1 MRSAVRSIEL
11 IEKKKRGQAL
21 SDAEISYIVRGAAD
35 GSIPDYQFAAFLMA
49 VCFTGMTDGET
60 ACFTACMAHSGETVD
75 LSGVGGVKADKHST
89 GGIGDK
95 TTLIDQGAS
104 FGLQRSF

>member
-1 MRSAVRSIEL
+1 MNMIEL

-35 GSIPDYQFAAFLMA
+35 GSIPDYQLAAFLMA

-60 ACFTACMAHSGETVD
+60 AFLTACMAHSGETVD

-95 TTLIDQGAS
+95 TTLIA
-104 FGLQRSF
+104 

>member
-1 MRSAVRSIEL
+1 MNMIEL
-11 IEKKKRGQAL
+11 IEKKKRGQTL

-35 GSIPDYQFAAFLMA
+35 GSIPDYQLAAFLMA

-75 LSGVGGVKADKHST
+75 LSGVGGVRPTST
-89 GGIGDK
+89 APA
-95 TTLIDQGAS
+95 AS
-104 FGLQRSF
+104 ATKRR

>member
-1 MRSAVRSIEL
+1 MIEL

-35 GSIPDYQFAAFLMA
+35 GSIPDYQLAAFLMA

-60 ACFTACMAHSGETVD
+60 ACFTACMAQNDADRLPAGRRGGLRRAGGEAVRTR
-75 LSGVGGVKADKHST
+75 A
-89 GGIGDK
+89 
-95 TTLIDQGAS
+95 
-104 FGLQRSF
+104 GLYRRYDR